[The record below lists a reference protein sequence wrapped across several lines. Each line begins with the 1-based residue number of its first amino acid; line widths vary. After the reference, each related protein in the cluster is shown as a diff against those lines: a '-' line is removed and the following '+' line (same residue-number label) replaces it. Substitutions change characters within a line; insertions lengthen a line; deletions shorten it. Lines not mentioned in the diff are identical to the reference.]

1 MASKAGIARV
11 FELWRRAGRVRP
23 AGWSTGRGP
32 EADAAEVEAVVDAWV
47 TLLGDVTDADLARAA
62 VEVARSG
69 GEWWPTV
76 PQVLDAVRQRPMG
89 LTGPEV
95 WGLVKPRLN
104 SYRTAEQAL
113 ADVIPPAH
121 LPAVLCA
128 IDSVGGWGALCASPE
143 KEEPHTQ
150 RRLGEAYT
158 VAAARTAYVA
168 ETETAGRLLELR
180 RGVGRLSVV
189 EGERP
194 GLAAWARGGG
204 GE

>member
-1 MASKAGIARV
+1 V

-23 AGWSTGRGP
+23 AGWSTGRGL
-32 EADAAEVEAVVDAWV
+32 EADAAEVEAVVDTWV
-47 TLLGDVTDADLARAA
+47 MLLGDVSDATLAQAA
-62 VEVARSG
+62 VEIARSPG
-69 GEWWPTV
+69 AWWPE
-76 PQVLDAVRQRPMG
+76 PGQVLDACRQKPMA

-104 SYRTAEQAL
+104 RYRTAEQAL
-113 ADVIPPAH
+113 ADVVPPAY
-121 LPAVLCA
+121 LPTVLCA
-128 IDSVGGWGALCASPE
+128 IDSVGGWGALCDSTEA
-143 KEEPHTQ
+143 EEPHTQ

-158 VAAARTAYVA
+158 IATSRTAYVA

-180 RGVGRLSVV
+180 RGVGRLAVV